1 MLFSN
6 EGELPSCRSN
16 AVFKV
21 TSIKVPPGWRVLGVL
36 MSFRTSQVF
45 KHLTC
50 APSKY
55 GLYCFIKPKTSLIG
69 KYTGILYVPKRE
81 KSDSS

>member
-21 TSIKVPPGWRVLGVL
+21 TSIKVPPGWGVLGVL

-55 GLYCFIKPKTSLIG
+55 GLFHQAKDVLDWKIHWYFICA
-69 KYTGILYVPKRE
+69 
-81 KSDSS
+81 